1 MGAVMEQFESERRQR
16 RRQLVE
22 ELPGQRLRDLLRR
35 EVAAILLLLLLVLL
49 DEPVEMSTAPTRST
63 RACNFGGEMR
73 GDRLQAQR
81 QQSGR
86 HRLRA
91 DNSHLYPLSR
101 AAYSSEI
108 RAQSLL

>member
-22 ELPGQRLRDLLRR
+22 KLPRQRLRDLLRR
-35 EVAAILLLLLLVLL
+35 EVTAILLLVLL

-63 RACNFGGEMR
+63 RACCVGGEMR

-91 DNSHLYPLSR
+91 DSSHLYPLSR
-101 AAYSSEI
+101 AAYSSQI
-108 RAQSLL
+108 GA